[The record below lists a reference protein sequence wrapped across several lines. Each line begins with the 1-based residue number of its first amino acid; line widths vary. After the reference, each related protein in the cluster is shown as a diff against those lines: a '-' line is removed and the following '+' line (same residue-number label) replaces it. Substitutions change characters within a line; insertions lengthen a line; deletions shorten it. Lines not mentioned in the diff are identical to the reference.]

1 MANQRQIIKLN
12 DKQLIKR
19 HLEKKGKITGATSF
33 TKLGIYRLSEYIS
46 RLRKDGMDIVTVMKT
61 DRNTGKEYAVYTYQ
75 KGLDG
80 IRKLLSK

>member
-1 MANQRQIIKLN
+1 MAQKEIIRK
-12 DKQLIKR
+12 
-19 HLEKKGKITGATSF
+19 HLENKGTITGAIAF
-33 TKLGIYRLSEYIS
+33 TKLNVYRLSEYIR
-46 RLRKDGMDIVTVMKT
+46 RLRAYGMDIVTVMKT

>member
-1 MANQRQIIKLN
+1 MAQKE
-12 DKQLIKR
+12 LIRK
-19 HLEKKGKITGATSF
+19 HLEKKGKITGAIAF
-33 TKLGIYRLSEYIS
+33 TKLNVYRLSEYIR
-46 RLRKDGMDIVTVMKT
+46 RLRGDGMDIVAIMKK

>member
-1 MANQRQIIKLN
+1 MVQKDIIRK
-12 DKQLIKR
+12 
-19 HLEKKGKITGATSF
+19 HLKKKGKITGATAF

-46 RLRKDGMDIVTVMKT
+46 RLRKDGMEIVTVMKT
-61 DRNTGKEYAVYTYQ
+61 DPKTGKEYAEYTYQ

>member
-1 MANQRQIIKLN
+1 MVQKEIIRK
-12 DKQLIKR
+12 
-19 HLEKKGKITGATSF
+19 HLEKKGSITGAVAF
-33 TKLGIYRLSEYIS
+33 TKLNVYRLSEYIR
-46 RLRKDGMDIVTVMKT
+46 RLRGDGMDIVTVMKT